1 MKLNKANKAERA
13 GRKDIARIREQQIIE
28 AAITVIGRKGLSGT
42 TLGMV
47 AQQAGMG
54 YGNVTFRFKSKDAL
68 LIRALR
74 TVADE
79 YNEAR
84 DSAAD
89 VAGQS
94 PAARLDLM
102 LAACFH
108 QKVTS
113 RKKVALW
120 WAFLS
125 ECHINPKYGR
135 IIAQLRASEYKQMKQ
150 ICDEIIANGAY
161 SGHDARLLAISINA
175 LIEGLWSAMRGG
187 PQAIGRTAA
196 LAAARQY
203 LRAVFPNESF
213 SHYGHRSKT
222 A

>member
-1 MKLNKANKAERA
+1 MKRNKANKAEPA

-28 AAITVIGRKGLSGT
+28 AAINVIGRKGLSGT
-42 TLGMV
+42 TLGLV
-47 AQQAGMG
+47 AEEAGIG
-54 YGNVTFRFKSKDAL
+54 YGNLTFRFKSKDEL

-74 TVADE
+74 SVADE
-79 YNEAR
+79 YTEAR
-84 DSAAD
+84 DSAAG

-108 QKVTS
+108 RRVTS
-113 RKKVALW
+113 QKKVALW

-135 IIAQLRASEYKQMKQ
+135 IIAELRASEYKQMKQ
-150 ICDEIIANGAY
+150 IFDEIIADGAY
-161 SGHDARLLAISINA
+161 SGHDSRLLAISINA

-187 PQAIGRTAA
+187 PQAIDSAEA

-203 LRAVFPNESF
+203 LRAVFPDEFRHHGDRN
-213 SHYGHRSKT
+213 K
-222 A
+222 AA

>member
-1 MKLNKANKAERA
+1 MKRNKINGSATAE
-13 GRKDIARIREQQIIE
+13 RKDIARIREQQIIE

-54 YGNVTFRFKSKDAL
+54 YGNLTFRFKSKDAL

-84 DSAAD
+84 DSA
-89 VAGQS
+89 VAVPGQS

-102 LAACFH
+102 LVACFH
-108 QKVTS
+108 KKVTS
-113 RKKVALW
+113 QKKVALW

-125 ECHINPKYGR
+125 ECHIKPRYGR
-135 IIAQLRASEYKQMKQ
+135 IIAELRAREYEQMKQ
-150 ICDEIIANGAY
+150 ICDDIIA
-161 SGHDARLLAISINA
+161 SGGYTDLDSHLLAISVNA
-175 LIEGLWSAMRGG
+175 LIEGLWSAMRAG
-187 PQAIGRTAA
+187 PQAIDRVQA

-203 LRAVFPNESF
+203 LSAVFPGEF
-213 SHYGHRSKT
+213 RHYGKRSK
-222 A
+222 AA